1 MKGKL
6 ALKDNLGV
14 YTVSMVIEIKVLSD
28 DFNYNFRCDWLIWT
42 TSLNVIGLLKCLIT
56 TRQVNKWKTGV
67 F

>member
-28 DFNYNFRCDWLIWT
+28 DFNYNFHCDWLI
-42 TSLNVIGLLKCLIT
+42 
-56 TRQVNKWKTGV
+56 
-67 F
+67 